1 VESIVNLYLDIE
13 TIPAQRPDVLD
24 EIRASEHAAL
34 EAALAAVKP
43 PSNYGADAAAKWM
56 NEKGNAQRAALVDAF
71 EATVDEAYRKTGLD
85 GAYGQVCVLGW
96 AFDSEK
102 PAFLS
107 GLEEAALLR
116 NFAAVLRDDLAPS
129 DLHST
134 TVIGH
139 NVASFDLRFL
149 AQRSII
155 HGIRPHLV
163 IARAAQ
169 AKPWETEKVFDT
181 MVQWAGVGWPREAGQ
196 AVQGAGHPV
205 QGRPGRLEGVGL
217 REGRPAGRSRRVLR
231 GGRRARARAASPHD
245 VPDRRRVGVRG
256 RAGMT
261 PTPQT
266 SPACVRQWSR
276 TCRPCNSRR
285 RLEHRWRPPTA

>member
-1 VESIVNLYLDIE
+1 VNLYLDIE

-24 EIRASEHAAL
+24 EIRASEQATL
-34 EAALAAVKP
+34 EAALLAVKP

-56 NEKGNAQRAALVDAF
+56 NEKGNAQRAALIDAF

-181 MVQWAGVGWPREAGQ
+181 MVQWAGPG
-196 AVQGAGHPV
+196 
-205 QGRPGRLEGVGL
+205 GRVKLDKLCKVLGIQCKGDLDGSKVWDYVKAGRLDEVAAYCVEDVERVRAL
-217 REGRPAGRSRRVLR
+217 HRRMTFQTV
-231 GGRRARARAASPHD
+231 AAKEFED
-245 VPDRRRVGVRG
+245 VP
-256 RAGMT
+256 A
-261 PTPQT
+261 
-266 SPACVRQWSR
+266 
-276 TCRPCNSRR
+276 
-285 RLEHRWRPPTA
+285 